1 MPGRVR
7 QFMNR
12 YGGIFAKDP
21 EPTVRRVPPRPISEV
36 EMVASFY
43 REALAPIASAPV
55 VHQPV
60 DDEIVLLES
69 ASPTAAPTAA
79 STATP
84 TATPGDS
91 ARRADNGI
99 TFIE

>member
-1 MPGRVR
+1 MPARVR

-21 EPTVRRVPPRPISEV
+21 EPTVRRVPPRPMSEV

-55 VHQPV
+55 VHEPV
-60 DDEIVLLES
+60 EDEIVVLES
-69 ASPTAAPTAA
+69 AA

-84 TATPGDS
+84 TAAPGDS
-91 ARRADNGI
+91 ARPAENGI